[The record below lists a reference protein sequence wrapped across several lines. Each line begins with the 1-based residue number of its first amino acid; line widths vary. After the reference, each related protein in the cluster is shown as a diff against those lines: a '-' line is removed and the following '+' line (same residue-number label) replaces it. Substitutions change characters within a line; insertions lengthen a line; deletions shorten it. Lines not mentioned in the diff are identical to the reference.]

1 MIQSSLVSN
10 LSKRYKSAVFI
21 ASLGTISHDVKT
33 SGHQKFHCI
42 PGSMGCAMGVG
53 LGYALASSE
62 KVVVLIGDGSFLM
75 KQGSLSTILRHK
87 PKNLKVIILNNNC
100 YKSCGGQGTNFR
112 FIKKYIPKNVK
123 VYEVD

>member
-1 MIQSSLVSN
+1 MIQEILISN
-10 LSKRYKSAVFI
+10 LSKNNKDSVII
-21 ASLGTISHDVKT
+21 ASLGTISHDVKA
-33 SGHQKFHCI
+33 SGHLNYYSI
-42 PGSMGCAMGVG
+42 PGAMGCVLGIG
-53 LGYALASSE
+53 LGYALNSPR
-62 KVVVLIGDGSFLM
+62 KVIVLIGDGSFLM
-75 KQGSLSTILRHK
+75 KQGSLSTILKHK